1 MMSLE
6 EYIEYHSQNKE
17 KKMDFVSYLYYLMD
31 KYNFTPSLLYK
42 KANISR
48 QLYSSIISSK
58 SIPSLNTILK
68 IVFTLHLTNHEC
80 KYLLKKAN
88 YTLSSS
94 SKYSLIIRY
103 CLENKIYELYKVN
116 DLLIKY
122 GYKNKIIE

>member
-1 MMSLE
+1 MISLE
-6 EYIEYHSQNKE
+6 EYIKFHSQNKE
-17 KKMDFVSYLYYLMD
+17 KKLDFVSYLYYLMD
-31 KYNFTPSLLYK
+31 KYNFDGPTLYK
-42 KANISR
+42 KANISK
-48 QLYSSIISSK
+48 QVYSKIISNK
-58 SIPSLNTILK
+58 VKPSLNTILK
-68 IVFTLHLTNHEC
+68 IVFTLKLNNHEC

-122 GYKNKIIE
+122 GYNDKIIE